1 MKVAAF
7 TRKIKAFFNFSFQK
21 LSIGTKKINKNL
33 FRAIKIVSFG
43 LFLGII
49 FFLPDNQEDFA
60 FFNISKVFS
69 QNRQIFL
76 SPIEKNLTRP
86 SGFILINQNSLQATS
101 PLTIIFPR
109 VLGVLVEE
117 EEIEYSETRNSI
129 IDYIVQEGDSLWS
142 IAAQFNISVNTIIWA
157 NDLRGTTIR
166 LGQNLVI
173 LPVSGVRY
181 IIKEGDTISRI
192 AERYNVETE
201 QIIDFNNIL
210 DEGSIFIGQSIIVPG
225 GEKRAI
231 RIVNR
236 TTNTNIE
243 NINVENIDI
252 DNINIEELTPNQVRA
267 KFSTNNY
274 WGQSHAFPF
283 GQCTWWPAQKRPIGR
298 WGHAKSWLGNA
309 ERDGFRVCRGRNCDP
324 VAGAVLVIQGHPVY
338 GHVVYVEEVKGNTI
352 IFSEMNN
359 IGWGKINRRTVT
371 TGHHTII
378 GFIYP

>member
-101 PLTIIFPR
+101 PLTIISPR

-181 IIKEGDTISRI
+181 IVKEGDTISRI

-283 GQCTWWPAQKRPIGR
+283 GQCTWWVAQKRPIGR
-298 WGHAKSWLGNA
+298 WGHAKSWLNNA